1 MPTIT
6 VLDETTINK
15 IAAGEVIER
24 PASVVKELLENAIDA
39 QATAV
44 TVEIR
49 DGGCSL
55 IRITDNGCGIPKD
68 QVATAFLRHATSK
81 IHTVDDLMTIGS
93 LGFRGE
99 ALASISAVSQVELIS
114 KTAQTLTGIRYQI
127 EGGREKSLEEIGAP
141 EGTTI
146 IARNL
151 FFNTPARK
159 KFLKTPVTEGTHVAS
174 VVEKIALSHPD
185 ISIRFI
191 QNNQNKLYTSG
202 NNNLKDLIYTVFG
215 REITA
220 NLLEVHA
227 QGPGITIT
235 GYIGKPVIA
244 RSNRNYENYFVNGRF
259 VRSNILSKAIEE
271 AYKPFMMQH
280 KYPFTMLH
288 FQIDPQT
295 LDVNV
300 HPTKMELR
308 FSDGEFIY
316 EQTVNAVSNV
326 LAHKELIPD
335 VNLNEK
341 GEQDTRRFEVKK
353 APRPEPFET
362 KRKDVLEQQKFP
374 SAEKSAAVSA
384 EGSYRQIAPP
394 KPSFVKEPDISDM
407 MPEWLKERKKAE
419 EENLK
424 AFRKQDNNTI
434 NEKISQSN
442 TSSGNSAQTSVN
454 RNTQPDFASKNI
466 MDKPIPDMPAATAP
480 KQLDLFGE
488 KLLDPSSRLKHK
500 LIGQLFDTYWLIEY
514 NDHLYIIDQHA
525 AHEKVLY
532 EKTVKSL
539 KDRDYNSQMVE
550 PPIILTLN
558 PNEELLLN
566 KYMEYFTH
574 IGFEIEPFGGRE
586 FSVRAVPANLFS
598 VAKKDLLLEM
608 IDGLSDEMAAHSPD
622 SIYEKIASMSCKA
635 AVKGGNQLSAMEA
648 NELIDQLLK
657 LDNPYACP
665 HGRPTIISMS
675 RYELEKK
682 FKRIV

>member
-99 ALASISAVSQVELIS
+99 ALASIAAVSQVELIS

-316 EQTVNAVSNV
+316 EQTVNAVSNA

-384 EGSYRQIAPP
+384 AGSYRQIAPP

-424 AFRKQDNNTI
+424 DFRKQDNNTI

-488 KLLDPSSRLKHK
+488 KLMDPSYRL
-500 LIGQLFDTYWLIEY
+500 
-514 NDHLYIIDQHA
+514 
-525 AHEKVLY
+525 
-532 EKTVKSL
+532 
-539 KDRDYNSQMVE
+539 
-550 PPIILTLN
+550 
-558 PNEELLLN
+558 
-566 KYMEYFTH
+566 
-574 IGFEIEPFGGRE
+574 
-586 FSVRAVPANLFS
+586 
-598 VAKKDLLLEM
+598 
-608 IDGLSDEMAAHSPD
+608 
-622 SIYEKIASMSCKA
+622 
-635 AVKGGNQLSAMEA
+635 
-648 NELIDQLLK
+648 
-657 LDNPYACP
+657 
-665 HGRPTIISMS
+665 
-675 RYELEKK
+675 
-682 FKRIV
+682 